1 VKDDTEKSRY
11 QTVPALSRTYCDLK
25 KSYIITDGLGGVGL
39 ELSQWLIDRG
49 AKTLVLT
56 SRSGIKTGYQARKLK
71 KWRRKGIR
79 VEISS
84 LDIVD
89 NSTTYQ
95 LVKKANAI
103 GPVGG
108 VFHLAMVKRILCF

>member
-1 VKDDTEKSRY
+1 VKDDTEKSSY
-11 QTVPALSRTYCDLK
+11 QTVPALSRTYCDPK
-25 KSYIITDGLGGVGL
+25 KSYIITGGLGGVGL

-56 SRSGIKTGYQARKLK
+56 SRSGIMRGYQARKLK

-79 VEISS
+79 VEVSS

-95 LVKKANAI
+95 LVKKTNDI

-108 VFHLAMVKRILCF
+108 VVHWQW